1 VDWGWEGKGKEILR
15 LAILW
20 RIRYYK
26 SAMILL
32 HDQYTCYVLPMIS
45 LQSLYDVNTFLLR
58 YCYVLSTICALAMC
72 RIFVIATWHVTAFT
86 TLLVSHYWLIVVE
99 WCWEWEW
106 QKMGCTYG
114 MIFMSLLHSSYALY
128 MSLLRSCYAL
138 ATFYILTTL
147 SLRFT
152 FLLRSRYVLR
162 SWYAQRYGLL
172 LLHLQYTRYTLLLCT
187 FYTLISQECH
197 C

>member
-1 VDWGWEGKGKEILR
+1 
-15 LAILW
+15 
-20 RIRYYK
+20 
-26 SAMILL
+26 MILL

-72 RIFVIATWHVTAFT
+72 RIFVIATWHVTALT

-138 ATFYILTTL
+138 AMLLLCSCYVLHSYYALATFYILTTL

-152 FLLRSRYVLR
+152 FLICTTLWFALATFAIHSLYFITMHFLYPDITRTP
-162 SWYAQRYGLL
+162 LL
-172 LLHLQYTRYTLLLCT
+172 V
-187 FYTLISQECH
+187 
-197 C
+197 